1 MVVEA
6 KICGLTRPEDAR
18 LAVALG
24 ASWLGVVFA
33 GGPRQV
39 DVPRARAIVDAVD
52 GVPVLGVFAG
62 HDATAILD
70 CCDAAG
76 LSGAQLHDGGTEEIA
91 LQLASSGLLVWRV
104 ARMAGLEDLPLL
116 GDAARGAD
124 VVLVEP
130 RLPNVPGGSGTPL
143 DLSLALAA
151 RQQVRGP
158 RFALAGGL
166 TAERLPEALSLVQ
179 PDIVDVSSG
188 VEHSAGI
195 KSPERMKAFLE
206 VVCGEQAGA

>member
-1 MVVEA
+1 MVAEA

-18 LAVALG
+18 LAAELG

-39 DVPRARAIVDAVD
+39 DVAGARAVVDAGG
-52 GVPVLGVFAG
+52 GVPVLGVFARADFSTIKG
-62 HDATAILD
+62 Y
-70 CCDAAG
+70 CSAAG
-76 LSGAQLHDGGTEEIA
+76 LAGAQLHDGGNDE
-91 LQLASSGLLVWRV
+91 LASSLLSAGFVVWRV
-104 ARMAGLEDLPLL
+104 VRIASPDDLLQVEA
-116 GDAARGAD
+116 AARVAD

-130 RLPNVPGGSGTPL
+130 RVAGALGGSGASL
-143 DLSLALAA
+143 DPGLARTA
-151 RQQVRGP
+151 RQRITGTC
-158 RFALAGGL
+158 FALAGGL
-166 TAERLPEALSLVQ
+166 TPGNLPEALRVVQ

-195 KSPERMKAFLE
+195 KSPELLKAFLE

>member
-6 KICGLTRPEDAR
+6 KICGLTQPEDAR
-18 LAVALG
+18 FAAEAG

-33 GGPRQV
+33 GGPRLV
-39 DVPRARAIVDAVD
+39 DIPRARAIVQAAG

-62 HDATAILD
+62 D
-70 CCDAAG
+70 DAAAIEKHCVSAG
-76 LSGAQLHDGGTEEIA
+76 LAGAQLHDGGSDDVA
-91 LQLASSGLLVWRV
+91 ARLMSAGLAVWRV
-104 ARMAGLEDLPLL
+104 VRVEGPDDLPRV
-116 GDAARGAD
+116 DAVSRAAD

-130 RLPNVPGGSGTPL
+130 RVANVLGGSGTPL
-143 DLSLALAA
+143 DLGLALAA
-151 RQQVRGP
+151 RQRARGS

-166 TAERLPEALSLVQ
+166 KPESVSEAVRVVQ

-188 VEHSAGI
+188 VERSAGI
-195 KSPERMKAFLE
+195 KSPEQVKAFLE

>member
-1 MVVEA
+1 MAAEA

-18 LAVALG
+18 LAAALG

-62 HDATAILD
+62 LDAGAILE
-70 CCDAAG
+70 CCAAAG
-76 LSGAQLHDGGTEEIA
+76 LSGAQLHDGGSDEIA
-91 LQLASSGLLVWRV
+91 RQLASSGLLVWRV
-104 ARMAGLEDLPLL
+104 VRLKGREDLPLL
-116 GDAARGAD
+116 DGATRGAD

-130 RLPNVPGGSGTPL
+130 RVPNLPGGSGTPL
-143 DLSLALAA
+143 DLPLALAA

-166 TAERLPEALSLVQ
+166 TAESLPEALRVVR

-188 VEHSAGI
+188 VEHTSGI